1 MPMKFTLK
9 TKLILS
15 FSLIVTIILTTAI
28 FNLYAVNQV
37 SKTQHRITDYRIE
50 TVNAEKEIKNGI
62 NQSLAALRGYM
73 ILGSNP
79 EKAKQMKDNRQ
90 QAWNNIANGMAILK
104 QGASHLST
112 EDQQQLR
119 ALDSLLVE
127 FKRVQQSVEDV
138 AQAPNNIP
146 AYQLMLDK
154 AVPTADAL
162 LQSITYI
169 INVESQLPAT
179 PQRKALLKL
188 LADSRGS
195 LATGLAS
202 IRAYLLSGDEAFKEQ
217 FDSKWVVNTQRFN
230 LINSSYRELFTAEQA
245 QDWADYTDARRAF
258 ESLPTQMF
266 NLRSAKD
273 WNKANFLLG
282 TEAAPRAKKSLSILK
297 NIEQHEDEA
306 LHADIAILNE
316 LSTGQNT
323 AIIMSSIASVIVALV
338 VAFVFSKDL
347 LTRLQPILTKSKA
360 ITNNDLSTPSITP
373 KGNDEL
379 TELTNAVNAM
389 NESLTS
395 TIRMTADTMKDT
407 SIQADSIYNA
417 NANMS
422 DNIGQQTDQMSLIAS
437 AIEELSASAN
447 EVSSNS
453 TEASETAQV
462 SYQTAVNGGEIVD
475 NSLNQ
480 MNKISAAF
488 DDSAGSIEEL
498 SQQSQQIGEILSVI
512 HGIAEQTNLLALNAA
527 IEAARAGEQ
536 GRGFAVVADEV
547 RQLASR
553 TTQATSD
560 VETAID
566 QIRQHTQVAVSSMKV
581 GRERVSKGI
590 EDSQSVANIL
600 QQIISQASEVSQ
612 QIENIAETAKQQST
626 VTHEIASNSDHA
638 SRMSK
643 EVSQSISEVVSLSES
658 VSKTTQ
664 QNALQLSEMIG

>member
-9 TKLILS
+9 TKLTLS
-15 FSLIVTIILTTAI
+15 FSLIVTIILATAI

-73 ILGSNP
+73 ILGSDA
-79 EKAKQMKDNRQ
+79 EKAQQMKNNRQ
-90 QAWNNIANGMAILK
+90 QSWKNIANGMAILK

-112 EDQQQLR
+112 EDQQQLKT
-119 ALDSLLVE
+119 LESLLAE
-127 FKRVQQSVEDV
+127 FKDAQQSVEDI

-162 LQSITYI
+162 LQSITYV

-179 PQRKALLKL
+179 AQRKTLLKL

-230 LINSSYRELFTAEQA
+230 VINSSYKELFTPEQA
-245 QDWADYTDARRAF
+245 QDWADYSDARKAF
-258 ESLPTQMF
+258 ESLPKQMF
-266 NLRSAKD
+266 NLRSGND
-273 WNKANFLLG
+273 WNKANYLLG

-297 NIEQHEDEA
+297 NIERHEDDA
-306 LHADIAILNE
+306 LHADIAILND
-316 LSTGQNT
+316 LSSGQNT
-323 AIIMSSIASVIVALV
+323 AIIMSSIASVIVALI
-338 VAFVFSKDL
+338 VAFIFSKDL
-347 LTRLQPILTKSKA
+347 LTRLEPILTKSKA
-360 ITNNDLSTPSITP
+360 ITNNDLSTPSIIP

-453 TEASETAQV
+453 TQASETAQV

-488 DDSAGSIEEL
+488 DDSAGAIEEL

-560 VETAID
+560 VETSID
-566 QIRQHTQVAVSSMKV
+566 QIRQHTQVAVSSMNV